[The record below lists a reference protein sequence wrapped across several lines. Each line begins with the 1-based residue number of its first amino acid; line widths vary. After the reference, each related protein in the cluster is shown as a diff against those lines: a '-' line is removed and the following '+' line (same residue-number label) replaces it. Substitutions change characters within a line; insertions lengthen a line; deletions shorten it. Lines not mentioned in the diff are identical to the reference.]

1 MRPHVKQK
9 AVAVSMFVSAVYGDV
24 WHKAKCS
31 RNLFCQPIR
40 QNLLVKYLKIWF
52 SLRKDVDY
60 AFVRVKT
67 VALSS
72 HYLSA
77 VADQAGA
84 PMKDRWTN
92 VVGFKIGMS
101 LRIRQ

>member
-1 MRPHVKQK
+1 MYCCQILCPHVKQK
-9 AVAVSMFVSAVYGDV
+9 AVAVSMFVSAVWLYGDV
-24 WHKAKCS
+24 AQGEKCS

-40 QNLLVKYLKIWF
+40 RNLLVKYLKICF
-52 SLRKDVDY
+52 SQRKDVDY

-84 PMKDRWTN
+84 PMKDR
-92 VVGFKIGMS
+92 
-101 LRIRQ
+101 

>member
-1 MRPHVKQK
+1 MKFNDDPPHVSKRYC
-9 AVAVSMFVSAVYGDV
+9 VHTFIMPGM
-24 WHKAKCS
+24 S
-31 RNLFCQPIR
+31 RLDFGLKIMPITFFIQPGG
-40 QNLLVKYLKIWF
+40 QNLLVKYLKICF

-67 VALSS
+67 VALYR

-84 PMKDRWTN
+84 PTKDR
-92 VVGFKIGMS
+92 
-101 LRIRQ
+101 

>member
-1 MRPHVKQK
+1 M
-9 AVAVSMFVSAVYGDV
+9 AM
-24 WHKAKCS
+24 WHKA
-31 RNLFCQPIR
+31 RNVPVTFFSQPIR
-40 QNLLVKYLKIWF
+40 RNLLVKYLKICF
-52 SLRKDVDY
+52 SQRKDVDY

-84 PMKDRWTN
+84 PMKDR
-92 VVGFKIGMS
+92 
-101 LRIRQ
+101 